1 MRITR
6 VLLVMAVFLFAII
19 SISLN
24 SKVYAISM
32 DKDTNVY
39 RHGDL
44 PVILEHQSLRVLVA
58 YDNVS
63 FFMNKGK
70 QDGLYVALM
79 NKYVK
84 FIQKSYPNA
93 KNLKVYFIPVAQDQ
107 MTHLISKGYGDI
119 AMGISPNEYD
129 KRFVDFTIPEKHWL
143 DEIAVFKKGSKPVFK
158 LEDFAGRFIW
168 VREHS
173 SYYESLKNLNS
184 YLKALNLKPI
194 TIIKADDFLTDA
206 DLVDMVAKGEILG
219 TIIDTS
225 RLHVWKKMFQNVT
238 FVDQVPLKVNSTL
251 VWAIRHNSKELY
263 RSINRFLRTYGDG
276 TALGKPIYDR
286 YMRTSPTLES
296 RMARTSNEWLGIN
309 SDDFMRF
316 KKLFIE
322 YGEKFDIDWMLLMAQ
337 GYQESTLN
345 PNARSNR
352 GAVGI
357 MQVLPSTAN
366 EWYVNVN
373 SVHELRNNVHA
384 GTKYMRFMIDTY
396 FNNEKIIKSE
406 KLLFALA
413 AYNCGPNRVRKYQRI
428 AKEKGL
434 NPYVWF
440 ENVEKIAMENN
451 ALETVQYVRNISSLY
466 ISYQNAYNLQL
477 KKDKARKNTNTKP
490 TIAPRK
496 DDGKA
501 LTTTNSSTKD
511 KANTQKDKKEPQT
524 KPNQTSTKNQ
534 TNGVKAKDK
543 DKIENKKPEENKKA
557 KDNKKEKDTTKDS
570 KNVTNK
576 DNNNQKGK
584 DKTHQNLKDNKDTHK
599 DNSKAQ
605 EKTKD
610 NQKGKHKPTQTLKDN
625 QKGKDNVKAK
635 DNTKSNTKAQDKA
648 KNQKVTPKNTND
660 TKAKGKDQTPKTTP
674 KPQDKPKNT
683 TNSKDKKPIPL
694 KDAKNL
700 KNQQNLKN
708 KDLQNS
714 KNKNSL
720 NPKSKK

>member
-511 KANTQKDKKEPQT
+511 KANTPKDKKEPQNKNT
-524 KPNQTSTKNQ
+524 KTSSKNQ
-534 TNGVKAKDK
+534 TNDVKAKDK
-543 DKIENKKPEENKKA
+543 DKIDTQKPQGNNKA
-557 KDNKKEKDTTKDS
+557 KDTTKYNTKDN
-570 KNVTNK
+570 KNVTKK
-576 DNNNQKGK
+576 DNNNQKAK
-584 DKTHQNLKDNKDTHK
+584 DKTTQNLKDNKDTHK

-625 QKGKDNVKAK
+625 PKGKDNVKAK

-660 TKAKGKDQTPKTTP
+660 TKAKGKDQTSKTTP
-674 KPQDKPKNT
+674 KPKDKPKNT
-683 TNSKDKKPIPL
+683 TNFKDKKPIPL
-694 KDAKNL
+694 KDANNQ

-714 KNKNSL
+714 KNKNFTNS
-720 NPKSKK
+720 KSKK